1 MEINLLKDI
10 MFYGIIFLIIYSYFK
25 KRFGVKGLIIMK
37 RYLLNEKLND
47 LPKIKT
53 DVLIVGTGIAGLY
66 AAFNLDSSMKVTIV
80 TKASIE
86 KSNSWLAQG
95 GIASVIA
102 PDDVFESHIEDTLK
116 AGAGLCDLEAVTTL
130 VEEGPSDIRILR
142 ELDVPFDKGEN
153 GEILITREGGHSC
166 RRIVHCGGDATGRE
180 TTRRLG
186 EITLA
191 RKNVDCLFGAYL
203 VDILTDEDGV
213 CGAVICDNGEYKTV
227 ISSNVVLATGGSGF
241 LYTTTTNPDGA
252 VGDGIAAAQRA
263 GAQIFGMELVQ
274 FHPTTLAAEGGTSN
288 RAFLISEAVRGEG
301 GILRNSKGE
310 AFMQGKHPLAD
321 LAPRDIVTR
330 EIIKE
335 MNRTGEDKMFLD
347 VSSMSPEFFEKR
359 FPTISGE
366 CRARGVDV
374 PTAWIPIRPGQ
385 HYLMGGIKTDLD
397 ARTSVNGLYA
407 CGECAS
413 TGVHGANR
421 LASNSMLEC
430 LVFGR
435 RASEYIKKNFRAPKE
450 ELALCDCSAEKT
462 QLSEPEMREKIAFL
476 RRTVTKYAGPVRTPL
491 GMAEGKR
498 IVDGLVKEADEL
510 KLTTETDFCYYNM
523 LSCAKMILEG
533 AIARKESI
541 GAHYIVE
548 D

>member
-1 MEINLLKDI
+1 
-10 MFYGIIFLIIYSYFK
+10 
-25 KRFGVKGLIIMK
+25 MK
-37 RYLLNEKLND
+37 RYILNENLNN
-47 LPKIKT
+47 LPVEKT
-53 DVLIVGTGIAGLY
+53 DVLIIGSGIAGLY
-66 AAFNLDSSMKVTIV
+66 AALNLDTSMKVTVV

-102 PDDVFESHIEDTLK
+102 PDDIYESHIEDTLK
-116 AGAGLCDLEAVTTL
+116 AGAGLCDEAAVKLL
-130 VEEGPSDIRILR
+130 VEEGPSDIRNLCD
-142 ELDVPFDKGEN
+142 LSVPFDRDAEGEL
-153 GEILITREGGHSC
+153 LITREGGHGR

-186 EITLA
+186 EIALA
-191 RKNVDCLFGAYL
+191 RKNINCLFGTYL

-213 CGAVICDNGEYKTV
+213 CGAVISDGQPKVMIC
-227 ISSNVVLATGGSGF
+227 SNIIIATGGAGY

-252 VGDGIAAAQRA
+252 VGDGIAAADRA
-263 GAQIFGMELVQ
+263 GASIFGMELVQ
-274 FHPTTLAAEGGTSN
+274 FHPTTLATDYWISK

-347 VSSMSPEFFEKR
+347 VSSMTPEFFAKR
-359 FPTISGE
+359 FPTIFSE
-366 CRARGVDV
+366 CQTRGIDV
-374 PTAWIPIRPGQ
+374 PKDWIPIRPSQ

-397 ARTSVNGLYA
+397 AQTNVKGLYA
-407 CGECAS
+407 CGECSS

-435 RASEYIKKNFRAPKE
+435 RAATHIKENFRPAKE
-450 ELALCDCSAEKT
+450 TISLPDNSAKLAEI
-462 QLSEPEMREKIAFL
+462 SEEEVRAKIEFVRA
-476 RRTVTKYAGPVRTPL
+476 TVTKYAGPVRTPN

-498 IVDGLVKEADEL
+498 IIDEL
-510 KLTTETDFCYYNM
+510 FAEAQNYKLTTETHFCYYNM
-523 LSCAKMILEG
+523 LSCAKMILDG

-541 GAHYIVE
+541 GAHYVVE

>member
-1 MEINLLKDI
+1 
-10 MFYGIIFLIIYSYFK
+10 
-25 KRFGVKGLIIMK
+25 MK
-37 RYLLNEKLND
+37 RYILRKNFND
-47 LPKIKT
+47 LPKEKA
-53 DVLIVGTGIAGLY
+53 DVLIVGSGIAGLY
-66 AAFNLDSSMKVTIV
+66 AALNLDPNMKVTII

-95 GIASVIA
+95 GIASVISS
-102 PDDVFESHIEDTLK
+102 DDIFESHIEDTLK
-116 AGAGLCDLEAVTTL
+116 AGAGLCDIEAVTLL
-130 VEEGPSDIRILR
+130 VEEGPSDIR
-142 ELDVPFDKGEN
+142 ELCELNVPFDHNAEGEL
-153 GEILITREGGHSC
+153 LITREGGHSR

-186 EITLA
+186 EIAMA
-191 RKNVDCLFGAYL
+191 RRNTNVLFGTYL
-203 VDILTDEDGV
+203 VDILSDENGVYGAIVFDGEMK
-213 CGAVICDNGEYKTV
+213 VI
-227 ISSNVVLATGGSGF
+227 ISSNIILATGGSGY

-252 VGDGIAAAQRA
+252 VGDGIAAAARA
-263 GAQIFGMELVQ
+263 GAEIFGMELVQ
-274 FHPTTLAAEGGTSN
+274 FHPTTLATDYWYSK

-335 MNRTGEDKMFLD
+335 MNRTGEDKMYLD
-347 VSSMSPEFFEKR
+347 VSSMTPEFFAHR
-359 FPTISGE
+359 FPTIFEE
-366 CRARGVDV
+366 CQRRGVDV
-374 PTAWIPIRPGQ
+374 PKEWIPIRPGQ
-385 HYLMGGIKTDLD
+385 HYLMGGIKTNLD
-397 ARTSVNGLYA
+397 AETNVKGLYA
-407 CGECAS
+407 CGECSS

-435 RASEYIKKNFRAPKE
+435 RSAQHIVANFIPPREEVTLPDNSVCGTEISEDEI
-450 ELALCDCSAEKT
+450 
-462 QLSEPEMREKIAFL
+462 REKITYL
-476 RRTVTKYAGPVRTPL
+476 RNVVTKYAGPVRTPN

-498 IVDGLVKEADEL
+498 IIDSLIAEA
-510 KLTTETDFCYYNM
+510 ETYTLENDIDFCYYNM
-523 LSCAKMILEG
+523 LSCARMIIDG
-533 AIARKESI
+533 AVARKESI